1 MLRGL
6 LGFGKSDRPQP
17 PKGKIEVVCPTCGAV
32 QYEPRLV
39 VSTFCK
45 KCGDHLRID
54 KKRVTGTG
62 VRHYGPLDTSGAEE
76 PARAPG
82 TDVESAGPPSPA
94 GSPKTAPLAVARS
107 ASPATGPL
115 SSKWDRKNVL
125 RSIIGTAAVPSQ
137 SESNSQNGNGAASLQ
152 KTGGTPAEETDDDAD
167 GEDTG
172 FGRMIERANAAVSPP
187 APEPGPAAAPP
198 KVEQFNQPTEADM
211 SLRPHSSLPP
221 PTPAPPPASASTLQ
235 KMKDQGFY
243 RQQYFKEALCFDCN
257 HAFKVGRSAR
267 SANCPQCGAWISME
281 DVEINMNST
290 QAIKTRGD
298 VIIRKRGHL
307 STASVQCKDF
317 HCQGLL
323 EANVTAT
330 GDACFKTSGTII
342 GEVRCHRLVIEK
354 GADVTFVNPIH
365 AEQVEIHAKI
375 TGAVFSRGQ
384 VLITSYGAVN
394 GDVTARSVSIEPGG
408 ELNGA
413 MNIIRG
419 DTPVFA
425 AAAKLVG

>member
-6 LGFGKSDRPQP
+6 LGFGKDDRPQP

-32 QYEPRLV
+32 QFEPRLV

-45 KCGDHLRID
+45 KCGDHLRIE

-62 VRHYGPLDTSGAEE
+62 VRHDRPAEPSTPPSPKVQG
-76 PARAPG
+76 PARA
-82 TDVESAGPPSPA
+82 VERAGA
-94 GSPKTAPLAVARS
+94 GEIGAAAQRA
-107 ASPATGPL
+107 ASPSEAATHP
-115 SSKWDRKNVL
+115 DAKNVL
-125 RSIIGTAAVPSQ
+125 RSIIG
-137 SESNSQNGNGAASLQ
+137 ASAH
-152 KTGGTPAEETDDDAD
+152 KD
-167 GEDTG
+167 EDTAQAGSSASKSSAEDAHAGDAG
-172 FGRMIERANAAVSPP
+172 FGTMLQRAGDKKEP
-187 APEPGPAAAPP
+187 APRPQFPEEP
-198 KVEQFNQPTEADM
+198 
-211 SLRPHSSLPP
+211 RPHSNMPA

-243 RQQYFKEALCFDCN
+243 RQQYFKDAQCFDCG
-257 HAFKVGRSAR
+257 HLFKVGRSAR

-290 QAIKTRGD
+290 QVIKTRGD

-307 STASVQCKDF
+307 STSIVQCKDF

-330 GDACFKTSGTII
+330 GDACFRTGGTVV
-342 GEVRCHRLVIEK
+342 GEIRCHRLVIEK
-354 GADVTFVNPIH
+354 GADVTFVNPIY
-365 AEQVEIHAKI
+365 ADQVEIHAKI
-375 TGAVFSRGQ
+375 TGTVFSRGA
-384 VLITSYGAVN
+384 VLITTYGAVN

-419 DTPVFA
+419 DTTLFDPTRNT
-425 AAAKLVG
+425 

>member
-6 LGFGKSDRPQP
+6 LGFGKDDRPQP

-45 KCGDHLRID
+45 KCGDHLRIE
-54 KKRVTGTG
+54 KKRVIGTG
-62 VRHYGPLDTSGAEE
+62 MRKYAPQEPEVSQTEGSSVSEPDVKEIKATPVPAAEPVRDAGKPS
-76 PARAPG
+76 RVAPPPRRSIK
-82 TDVESAGPPSPA
+82 ESILG
-94 GSPKTAPLAVARS
+94 
-107 ASPATGPL
+107 
-115 SSKWDRKNVL
+115 
-125 RSIIGTAAVPSQ
+125 SIIGAAATAEATKESQ
-137 SESNSQNGNGAASLQ
+137 PPTA
-152 KTGGTPAEETDDDAD
+152 T
-167 GEDTG
+167 
-172 FGRMIERANAAVSPP
+172 P
-187 APEPGPAAAPP
+187 APEAPVDTYEADDSGFGAMIQRASLPQEDKQAEEAPP
-198 KVEQFNQPTEADM
+198 KRV
-211 SLRPHSSLPP
+211 SHLPA
-221 PTPAPPPASASTLQ
+221 PTPSPPPASASTLQ

-243 RQQYFKEALCFDCN
+243 RQQYFKDAQCFDCS
-257 HAFKVGRSAR
+257 HSFKVGRSAR

-307 STASVQCKDF
+307 STSIVQCKDF
-317 HCQGLL
+317 HCHGML

-330 GDACFKTSGTII
+330 GDAVFKANGTII

-354 GADVTFVNPIH
+354 GADVTFVNPIY
-365 AEQVEIHAKI
+365 ADQVEIHAKV
-375 TGAVFSRGQ
+375 TGTVFSRGS
-384 VLITSYGAVN
+384 VLITTYGAVN

-419 DTPVFA
+419 DSLPFDPTTKA
-425 AAAKLVG
+425 